1 VMFDLFRT
9 RPRRPSLQVLCLG
22 AHCDDIEIG
31 CGGTLLRM
39 TQELPPL
46 DVRWLV
52 FSSTP
57 EREGETRRAAQL
69 FLRAARSHAVVVHRF
84 RDGFFP
90 YHGAQIKD
98 SFEDLKRTLS
108 PDVIFTHHRHDL
120 HQDHRLISE
129 LTWNTFRA
137 HLILEYEIVKYDG
150 DLGSPNVFVS
160 LSAAHCRRKIQTILR
175 CFKSQQKKPWFRE
188 DVFRAMLHLRGVE
201 SHSPTGFAEGLYG
214 RKLVL

>member
-1 VMFDLFRT
+1 
-9 RPRRPSLQVLCLG
+9 
-22 AHCDDIEIG
+22 
-31 CGGTLLRM
+31 M
-39 TQELPPL
+39 TQELPQL
-46 DVRWLV
+46 DVHWVV

-57 EREGETRRAAQL
+57 EREGETRTAAHL
-69 FLRAARSHAVVVHRF
+69 FLRAARNHAVVVHKF

-98 SFEDLKRTLS
+98 SFEDLQHKLS
-108 PDVIFTHHRHDL
+108 PDVIFTHYRHDL
-120 HQDHRLISE
+120 HQDHRLINE

-160 LSAAHCRRKIQTILR
+160 LSAAQCRRKIQTILGS
-175 CFKSQQKKPWFRE
+175 FKSQQRKPWFTE
-188 DVFRAMLHLRGVE
+188 DVFRAMLRLRGVE